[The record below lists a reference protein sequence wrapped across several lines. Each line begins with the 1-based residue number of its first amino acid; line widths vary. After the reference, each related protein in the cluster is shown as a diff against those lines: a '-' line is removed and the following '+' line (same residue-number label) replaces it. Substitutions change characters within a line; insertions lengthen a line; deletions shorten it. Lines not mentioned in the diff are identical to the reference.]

1 VNGGARVSALGARR
15 SALGVRLLVTALA
28 AVCFAAARSRPPA
41 PIVCIDPGHPSEISL
56 GDERI
61 NGITE
66 AHADWI
72 VALKLRAALEARG
85 IVVCMTKSRED
96 TLVRNRDRAEI
107 ANRAGAALLVR
118 LHCDTGR
125 DSGFAVYYPDRVG
138 TAQGRTGP
146 SDSVRASSQRAA
158 AALHAAMREL
168 LGADLHD
175 GGLLGD
181 SKTYIGGKQ
190 GALTGSIF
198 SDVPVVTIEMVVLSH
213 PADARFIRSDSGSSA
228 MAAAIAA
235 GVARF
240 VAVGH

>member
-1 VNGGARVSALGARR
+1 VTGGSRRSALGAR
-15 SALGVRLLVTALA
+15 LLLTALA

-66 AHADWI
+66 AHADWV
-72 VALKLRAALEARG
+72 VALKLRADLEARG

-138 TAQGRTGP
+138 TAEGRTGP
-146 SDSVRASSQRAA
+146 SDSVRARSERAA
-158 AALHAAMREL
+158 VAIHAALAEQLAGR
-168 LGADLHD
+168 LHD
-175 GGLLGD
+175 GGVLGD
-181 SKTYIGGKQ
+181 SRTYIGGQQ

-198 SDVPVVTIEMVVLSH
+198 SSVPVVTIEMVVLSH
-213 PADARFIRSDSGSSA
+213 RSDAKFIASDSGA
-228 MAAAIAA
+228 AIMAAALAA
-235 GVARF
+235 GAARYVAAR
-240 VAVGH
+240 